1 MTFRA
6 RSLAATAAIFLV
18 TAVAPAAAEIEKFMN
33 MCDGKLCASF
43 RASITVPEGWVEDK
57 EASRELGVQ
66 MLLPKGKGFDEAPA
80 KIYAMVHY
88 NREKKAVS
96 TFLPAQLQEWRG
108 LAKDAKIEKL
118 PELKRVDGKT
128 VFLRHKFQAP
138 SLKQQAYEQV
148 AVTSDGDKDGNAFV
162 VVITLSSDTREA
174 FEAAQEA
181 YQAVL
186 AKY

>member
-6 RSLAATAAIFLV
+6 RSLAAAAILFVGLS
-18 TAVAPAAAEIEKFMN
+18 APASAEIEKFMN

-80 KIYAMVHY
+80 KIYAMVRY
-88 NREKKAVS
+88 NREKKAVV
-96 TFLPAQLQEWRG
+96 TFVPPQIKEWRG

-118 PELKRVDGKT
+118 PDLPRTDGKT
-128 VFLRHKFQAP
+128 VYLRHKFQAP
-138 SLKQQAYEQV
+138 SLKEQAYEQV
-148 AVTSDGDKDGNAFV
+148 ALTSDGDKDGNAFV
-162 VVITLSSDTREA
+162 VVIMLSSDTRKD
-174 FEAAQEA
+174 FEAAREA
-181 YQAVL
+181 YEAVL

>member
-6 RSLAATAAIFLV
+6 RGLAATAILF
-18 TAVAPAAAEIEKFMN
+18 VAFAGPAAAEIEKFMSP
-33 MCDGKLCASF
+33 CGPGKLCASF
-43 RASITVPEGWVEDK
+43 RASITVPDGWVEDK

-96 TFLPAQLQEWRG
+96 TFLPAQLQQWRG
-108 LAKDAKIEKL
+108 LAKDARIEKL
-118 PELKRVDGKT
+118 SELKRADGKS

-138 SLKQQAYEQV
+138 SLKEQAYEQV

-181 YQAVL
+181 YQAIL

>member
-1 MTFRA
+1 MTFWA
-6 RSLAATAAIFLV
+6 RTLAATAAILF
-18 TAVAPAAAEIEKFMN
+18 VASSASAEIEKFMN
-33 MCDGKLCASF
+33 MCDGKMCASF

-118 PELKRVDGKT
+118 PE
-128 VFLRHKFQAP
+128 
-138 SLKQQAYEQV
+138 
-148 AVTSDGDKDGNAFV
+148 
-162 VVITLSSDTREA
+162 
-174 FEAAQEA
+174 
-181 YQAVL
+181 
-186 AKY
+186 